1 MSPLNQIF
9 PENSGH
15 SHDWRGIIL
24 ASMALI
30 VYWLG
35 SFNLILDS
43 KTGSAEVL
51 GLEEM
56 ISRTGIVSDCGVDP
70 GRAVFELAPIDL
82 NRADAEVLASLR
94 GIGPELAGRII
105 AYRDKQG
112 GFAKVSD
119 ILKVKGIGQ
128 RKLVG
133 VKKELTVSDCGI

>member
-70 GRAVFELAPIDL
+70 RRAVFELAPIDL

-105 AYRDKQG
+105 VYRDKQG
-112 GFAKVSD
+112 GFTRVSD
-119 ILKVKGIGQ
+119 ILMVRGIGR
-128 RKLVG
+128 RKLAKINDEAIVCECNG
-133 VKKELTVSDCGI
+133 